1 MSSINAMSVI
11 QKAKEPL
18 EAFCVR
24 TSISILEVIFDG
36 VFVLTPMLLHLE
48 PNLVDGWIYSYLLE
62 NVMMQS
68 AWQALKQ
75 NERMLLS
82 VHKYTSKQRTII
94 QMLESWIDS
103 ILPTPYNLTS
113 LAQAAIRCKL
123 EDMMIISSVSRLVT
137 FMFPQS

>member
-1 MSSINAMSVI
+1 MSVI

>member
-103 ILPTPYNLTS
+103 ILPMPYNLTS